1 MKDQKK
7 AMALSYEQ
15 SMDAPHVVA
24 KGTGIVAERMLEIA
38 LANGVPV
45 HEDPALLSLLSAL
58 NIEEQIPEDVYQVIA
73 ELLCFFIRWN
83 RIKFDLS
90 RDICEKR

>member
-7 AMALSYEQ
+7 AMALTYEQ

-38 LANGVPV
+38 LENGIPV

-58 NIEEQIPEDVYQVIA
+58 NIEDQIPEDVYQVIA
-73 ELLCFFIRWN
+73 ELFVFLYQMEQDKI
-83 RIKFDLS
+83 
-90 RDICEKR
+90 

>member
-7 AMALSYEQ
+7 AIALSYEQ

-45 HEDPALLSLLSAL
+45 HEDPALLLLLSAL

-73 ELLCFFIRWN
+73 ELFVFLYQMEQDKI
-83 RIKFDLS
+83 
-90 RDICEKR
+90 

>member
-7 AMALSYEQ
+7 AIALSYEQ

-24 KGTGIVAERMLEIA
+24 KGTGIVAERILEIA
-38 LANGVPV
+38 LASGVPV

-73 ELLCFFIRWN
+73 ELFVFLYQMEQDKI
-83 RIKFDLS
+83 
-90 RDICEKR
+90 

>member
-7 AMALSYEQ
+7 AIALSYEQ

-24 KGTGIVAERMLEIA
+24 KGSGIVAERMLEVA

-73 ELLCFFIRWN
+73 ELFVFLYQMEQGKI
-83 RIKFDLS
+83 
-90 RDICEKR
+90 

>member
-1 MKDQKK
+1 MNDPKK
-7 AMALSYEQ
+7 AIALSYEQ
-15 SMDAPHVVA
+15 SMEAPHVVA

-38 LANGVPV
+38 QANGIPV

-73 ELLCFFIRWN
+73 ELFVFLYQMEQDKI
-83 RIKFDLS
+83 
-90 RDICEKR
+90 

>member
-73 ELLCFFIRWN
+73 ELFVFLYQMEQGKI
-83 RIKFDLS
+83 
-90 RDICEKR
+90 

>member
-1 MKDQKK
+1 MKDHKK
-7 AMALSYEQ
+7 AIALSYEQ

-24 KGTGIVAERMLEIA
+24 KGSGIVAERMLEVA

-73 ELLCFFIRWN
+73 ELFVFLYQMEQGKI
-83 RIKFDLS
+83 
-90 RDICEKR
+90 

>member
-7 AMALSYEQ
+7 AMARSYEQ

-24 KGTGIVAERMLEIA
+24 KGTGIVAERMLEVA
-38 LANGVPV
+38 LANGIPI

-73 ELLCFFIRWN
+73 ELFVFLYQMEQDKI
-83 RIKFDLS
+83 
-90 RDICEKR
+90 

>member
-15 SMDAPHVVA
+15 SMDAAHVVA

-73 ELLCFFIRWN
+73 ELFVFLYQMEQDKI
-83 RIKFDLS
+83 
-90 RDICEKR
+90 

>member
-38 LANGVPV
+38 LENGIPV

-58 NIEEQIPEDVYQVIA
+58 NIEDQIPEDVYQVIA
-73 ELLCFFIRWN
+73 ELFVFLYQMEQDKI
-83 RIKFDLS
+83 
-90 RDICEKR
+90 

>member
-1 MKDQKK
+1 MKDLKK
-7 AMALSYEQ
+7 AIALSYEQ
-15 SMDAPHVVA
+15 TMDAPHVVA
-24 KGTGIVAERMLEIA
+24 KGTGIIAERMLEIA

-73 ELLCFFIRWN
+73 ELFVFLYQMEQDKI
-83 RIKFDLS
+83 
-90 RDICEKR
+90 